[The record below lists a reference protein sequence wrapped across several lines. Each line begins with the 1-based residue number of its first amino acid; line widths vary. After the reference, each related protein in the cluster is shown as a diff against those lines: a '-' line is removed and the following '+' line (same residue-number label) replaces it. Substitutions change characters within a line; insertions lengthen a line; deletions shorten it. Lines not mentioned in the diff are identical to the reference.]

1 MEKREIPLL
10 EIVHRG
16 AAAEAA
22 AASAASQ
29 SKEDPSRSFASRAS
43 GAYQR
48 IRTPVYGNS
57 TPDEAS
63 EANRSA
69 LKGALV
75 GALVGG
81 LASMGER
88 PSATPAQ
95 MTLGTAAAGAVA
107 GLMDARE
114 RQRDARLG
122 VEKSGLERVLRAV
135 TTADVAATTV
145 DAGILAAGGAVKT
158 ASAALSGMNRNFR
171 RQGGRGGHAFGKS
184 RESPKSHG
192 LIPDVAS
199 TMKLKRLTLHANKAH
214 QIFVLAPLSHDVE
227 SRLRAMILPG
237 QAGQTGQT
245 GQTDRRTDV
254 YVRAFSESALDLYA
268 PVCAS
273 GDSDG
278 AALPAKAT
286 CRGDLPAHVNQYC
299 SDDPLALVRLIAA
312 SQKAKTNTTFRIF
325 PTQLTKNAA
334 FDSTVRAELKRLL
347 VASWPNVAVHMRR
360 KIVAWC
366 TDKRPATANELGLMM
381 HTQPKD
387 LVIKP
392 LQDPFVAFVAHTRTK
407 SDTKSKSHHK
417 FQYRYKTAPVDVFE
431 DPVTRMPRMRR
442 TGEPTGEP
450 MGEPT
455 RESRRVVAIYHAS
468 EDDARKDAA
477 AYAQYVVGALTSS
490 IDGTSDSD
498 ATSEISIIE
507 NWAAWD
513 TCIAVRCILHSLSG
527 PATVY
532 CVGRPVESATC
543 GELDLAARW
552 DGARVGGRVP
562 TWPPCTYIDKRKS
575 DEEAVNVAATWT
587 ITLGHWLEDAE
598 TNKAKANKITA
609 IETKLKQ
616 LSLLQR
622 KPTGKRTIHVV
633 NCGYPLRH
641 GANPALHT
649 PIVDIFTVY
658 DSTATR
664 AEYLPLPSYHLETRG
679 TLRDTLERG
688 MPANVA
694 DYARRP
700 RPD

>member
-1 MEKREIPLL
+1 MK
-10 EIVHRG
+10 
-16 AAAEAA
+16 
-22 AASAASQ
+22 
-29 SKEDPSRSFASRAS
+29 
-43 GAYQR
+43 
-48 IRTPVYGNS
+48 
-57 TPDEAS
+57 
-63 EANRSA
+63 
-69 LKGALV
+69 
-75 GALVGG
+75 
-81 LASMGER
+81 
-88 PSATPAQ
+88 
-95 MTLGTAAAGAVA
+95 LG
-107 GLMDARE
+107 R
-114 RQRDARLG
+114 
-122 VEKSGLERVLRAV
+122 
-135 TTADVAATTV
+135 
-145 DAGILAAGGAVKT
+145 
-158 ASAALSGMNRNFR
+158 
-171 RQGGRGGHAFGKS
+171 
-184 RESPKSHG
+184 
-192 LIPDVAS
+192 
-199 TMKLKRLTLHANKAH
+199 LKRLTLHAHKAH
-214 QIFVLAPLSHDVE
+214 QIFVLAPLSNDVE

-237 QAGQTGQT
+237 RAV
-245 GQTDRRTDV
+245 QTDRQTDRQTDV

-273 GDSDG
+273 DSLGAVDG
-278 AALPAKAT
+278 AALAAKGT
-286 CRGDLPAHVNQYC
+286 CRDDLPAHVNQYC

-325 PTQLTKNAA
+325 PTQLTKNAV

-347 VASWPNVAVHMRR
+347 VASWPSVAVHMRR

-366 TDKRPATANELGLMM
+366 TDKRPATVNELGLMM
-381 HTQPKD
+381 NTQPGD
-387 LVIKP
+387 LAVKP
-392 LQDPFVAFVAHTRTK
+392 LEDPFVAFVAHTSTK
-407 SDTKSKSHHK
+407 RDTIAKSQQKL
-417 FQYRYKTAPVDVFE
+417 QYRYKTAPVDVFE

-442 TGEPTGEP
+442 TGEPSGEP
-450 MGEPT
+450 SGG
-455 RESRRVVAIYHAS
+455 SRRVVAVYHAS
-468 EDDARKDAA
+468 EDDARRDAST
-477 AYAQYVVGALTSS
+477 YAQYVVGALTSS

-543 GELDLAARW
+543 GELDYTARW
-552 DGARVGGRVP
+552 DGARVAGRVP

-598 TNKAKANKITA
+598 ANKAKANKITA
-609 IETKLKQ
+609 IGTKLKQ

-649 PIVDIFTVY
+649 PIVDIFSVY

-664 AEYLPLPSYHLETRG
+664 QEYLPLPSYHLETRG